1 MVCVLVYPEV
11 CLVSIV
17 QMINE
22 GRGLCRF
29 NSVTRLK
36 KTPFKFSHKSNSLD
50 FLAPPF
56 LAMEKGGNLFRND
69 ISVLFLDEKNQKS
82 RLRDCC

>member
-56 LAMEKGGNLFRND
+56 VSRQKVEN
-69 ISVLFLDEKNQKS
+69 KNITNV
-82 RLRDCC
+82 RLSKNGLILLS